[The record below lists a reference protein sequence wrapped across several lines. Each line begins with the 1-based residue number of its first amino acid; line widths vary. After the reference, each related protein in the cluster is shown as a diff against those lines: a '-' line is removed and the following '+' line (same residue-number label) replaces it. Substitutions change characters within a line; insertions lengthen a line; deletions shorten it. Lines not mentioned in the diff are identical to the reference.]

1 MRPVSPSSLGAPI
14 LEEEAVSFA
23 GFGPRSRRTG
33 TLCLFEESL
42 VFSPADGSAP
52 TAIPLGQ
59 ISCLGASVHRV
70 GMPPG
75 QPVLRVT
82 YLGNLVYGVGVDR
95 PGTWI
100 NAIEALERHRGGR
113 RPRVEGRGEAR
124 RPDPRTFRWLAGM
137 FLAVVLVMSV
147 IVPLFLS
154 FIQARQNEPA
164 PRPPIEDRRA
174 EGA

>member
-1 MRPVSPSSLGAPI
+1 MRPVSPSPLGAPI

-33 TLCLFEESL
+33 TLRLFDDSL
-42 VFSPADGSAP
+42 VFAPNGGGSA
-52 TAIPLGQ
+52 TRIPLAQ

-70 GMPPG
+70 GLPPG

-82 YLGNLVYGVGVDR
+82 YLGNLVYGVGVDQ
-95 PGTWI
+95 PTTWI
-100 NAIEALERHRGGR
+100 NAIEALERNRGRR
-113 RPRVEGRGEAR
+113 RPRVEGRDEPR

-154 FIQARQNEPA
+154 FIHARENEPA
-164 PRPPIEDRRA
+164 RPPVEDRRA